1 MRCAVRP
8 ALATSPGVP
17 LVCTAPVLPRRLW
30 CPLLNNIEADT
41 REKKS
46 FRQYNVGSF
55 SVRKVSNLRTPRK
68 AATRARGVTTRAGR
82 RHERRRARLQLQACV
97 WN

>member
-30 CPLLNNIEADT
+30 CPLLNNIEADS
-41 REKKS
+41 RENKS
-46 FRQYNVGSF
+46 FRHYRYK
-55 SVRKVSNLRTPRK
+55 VRNLRTPRK
-68 AATRARGVTTRAGR
+68 EGYDPRAGR
-82 RHERRRARLQLQACV
+82 HHNPRRPPP
-97 WN
+97 

>member
-17 LVCTAPVLPRRLW
+17 LICTAPVLPRRLW

-41 REKKS
+41 RKKS
-46 FRQYNVGSF
+46 FRQYKVGSF
-55 SVRKVSNLRTPRK
+55 SVRSYFESAN
-68 AATRARGVTTRAGR
+68 AAEGCHPRAGR
-82 RHERRRARLQLQACV
+82 HHNPRRPPP
-97 WN
+97 

>member
-17 LVCTAPVLPRRLW
+17 LVCTAPVLARRLW
-30 CPLLNNIEADT
+30 CPQLNNIEADT

-46 FRQYNVGSF
+46 FRQYNVGTF
-55 SVRKVSNLRTPRK
+55 SELSRVRIRILRTPRK
-68 AATRARGVTTRAGR
+68 AATRAGR
-82 RHERRRARLQLQACV
+82 HHNPRRPPP
-97 WN
+97 